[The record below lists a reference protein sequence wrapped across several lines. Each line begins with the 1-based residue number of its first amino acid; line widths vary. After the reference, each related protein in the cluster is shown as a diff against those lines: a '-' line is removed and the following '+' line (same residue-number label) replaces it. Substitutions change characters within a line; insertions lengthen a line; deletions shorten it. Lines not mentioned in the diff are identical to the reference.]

1 MPGSARNCQP
11 AASGIAAG
19 RAGAPRGVRSP
30 GDEQHQH
37 ADERGG
43 ASDLLRA
50 ADHPSNDRGFPD
62 GSVRVQSPAMPVI
75 VSSIGDT
82 VRAFVSA
89 AEQFLD
95 NLTQLRFGSLA
106 LALVCCGL
114 YQLVRSRSSY
124 NALRAAY
131 PDARFSWRKVWG
143 AYVAAFGLNGVVP
156 AGGGSVV
163 QLVLTRN
170 AIAGSSLSTV
180 ASALCVGVLFDG
192 VVCVGILIYAFTRG
206 VFPKPSDFGGLSSF
220 DIAFFARNPQ
230 LTLFLLTAV
239 VVVGLVGFAVLSR
252 RIAAFWNTC
261 ARRMGDP
268 RRSPPLPARH
278 VPAPGVRRDP
288 PRRRLL
294 LPARRL
300 PRRRQRRR
308 RRPRPRRPG
317 HRRDRPVHP
326 GGAGVQQAL
335 LVVIFSSTAPTTR
348 SPCSRSASRSPCSP
362 SPSSRASRR
371 SSSFSSTADP
381 RGVARQP
388 RRSRQVSDALDTCCI
403 PPGFPLVSRQ
413 LAGETGG
420 GNHGQDR
427 DSGATGK
434 QAGRDAGAGHRL
446 GGAARP
452 ATASADD
459 STFNC
464 DALAVRAQLLQIT
477 PIVLGTANA
486 GATTCS
492 NVDGTVISIPPN
504 LGLPINGGILV
515 AKTGVTPD
523 GQTASSVAALTGL
536 GVGLGNTVLSSIT
549 GPISQQLTGSSAP
562 IPLSDSLVAS
572 LLATLGLGP
581 STPTITSGDL
591 AGGLQQILNTLL
603 SNVLNGS
610 IAGVGATAAS
620 ASTTCVNGAPVLKGT
635 SQITGLTVLGTNL
648 PLDAV
653 TNQALNLLNTGQLQ
667 NLNLTTTLQ
676 QLVANLETALGVTA
690 ALQNNPGL
698 INTVNQLT
706 NEPSPWP
713 GASSSPSSP
722 ACSRPRSR

>member
-1 MPGSARNCQP
+1 MDRIGIRARLGSRL
-11 AASGIAAG
+11 
-19 RAGAPRGVRSP
+19 V
-30 GDEQHQH
+30 
-37 ADERGG
+37 
-43 ASDLLRA
+43 
-50 ADHPSNDRGFPD
+50 
-62 GSVRVQSPAMPVI
+62 VM
-75 VSSIGDT
+75 
-82 VRAFVSA
+82 
-89 AEQFLD
+89 
-95 NLTQLRFGSLA
+95 LA
-106 LALVCCGL
+106 LAT
-114 YQLVRSRSSY
+114 
-124 NALRAAY
+124 
-131 PDARFSWRKVWG
+131 
-143 AYVAAFGLNGVVP
+143 
-156 AGGGSVV
+156 GSV
-163 QLVLTRN
+163 
-170 AIAGSSLSTV
+170 
-180 ASALCVGVLFDG
+180 
-192 VVCVGILIYAFTRG
+192 
-206 VFPKPSDFGGLSSF
+206 
-220 DIAFFARNPQ
+220 
-230 LTLFLLTAV
+230 
-239 VVVGLVGFAVLSR
+239 
-252 RIAAFWNTC
+252 
-261 ARRMGDP
+261 
-268 RRSPPLPARH
+268 
-278 VPAPGVRRDP
+278 
-288 PRRRLL
+288 
-294 LPARRL
+294 
-300 PRRRQRRR
+300 
-308 RRPRPRRPG
+308 
-317 HRRDRPVHP
+317 
-326 GGAGVQQAL
+326 AL
-335 LVVIFSSTAPTTR
+335 LV
-348 SPCSRSASRSPCSP
+348 
-362 SPSSRASRR
+362 
-371 SSSFSSTADP
+371 
-381 RGVARQP
+381 
-388 RRSRQVSDALDTCCI
+388 
-403 PPGFPLVSRQ
+403 
-413 LAGETGG
+413 
-420 GNHGQDR
+420 
-427 DSGATGK
+427 
-434 QAGRDAGAGHRL
+434 
-446 GGAARP
+446 P

-706 NEPSPWP
+706 NELFTLAGSLVQPVLTSLLAAAQPLIDSVVKVTVEPNKQVIANGQLTQTALHLHVDLLSQPLLDLVLGRARVSNNSVNCVPS
-713 GASSSPSSP
+713 GAQSLCTTRKLVLLDVFQQGSHTFIAGAAADKKFVGRTIPIYFDPTGNGGKVVAHAKVGSNGMFQATAPLPPIGIRFTNAARYYAKDLGERSLRLKFFRRMHVTTLTTSGGKVQISGTLSTPLTSPVSKIVIQRRISCTKTINVLTINGTRSGNFSATLAAP
-722 ACSRPRSR
+722 PSGQVGVYRAMSYVRQNPRSNKPFPTFTLPRYVDIP